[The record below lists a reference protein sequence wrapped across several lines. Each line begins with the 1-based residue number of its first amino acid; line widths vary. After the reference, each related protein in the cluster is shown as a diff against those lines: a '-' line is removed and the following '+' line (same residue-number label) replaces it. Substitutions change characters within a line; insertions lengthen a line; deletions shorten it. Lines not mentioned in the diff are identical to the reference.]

1 MKTLG
6 MIVEYNPLHNGHV
19 HHWEESLRIT
29 GAQRTVAVMSGPFL
43 QRGEPA
49 ITDKWS
55 RTEMALAMGVDLV
68 LELPVAYAVQPAEWF
83 ARGAVA
89 LLHAMGIV
97 DALCFGSE
105 SGDIAPLRALARV
118 LAAESAELKAGIA
131 QRLSSGASYPA
142 AYAGAAAALAAEG
155 EDGAALAALMQQPNN
170 TLGLHYLIALE
181 RLGSTIKPFTV
192 ARTGSGYHEAA
203 APTDGVIASATAIR
217 RLLLNGGPEAASPYI
232 PAATLEILRR
242 EWQAERAPLHWEA
255 FSQPLLNALITRSP
269 QQLAE
274 LHEVTEG
281 LEHRLR
287 QSLYTLPQPSVE
299 ALLAAIKTR
308 RYTRTKLQRMFT
320 HILLNHAKTDMTP
333 AELAKGPGYI
343 RVLGFNRAGRELLA
357 RMKQTATL
365 PVWVKLSAGSHP
377 QLDWDTAA
385 ATIHAAGMPRPAIRD
400 MYADYLRPP
409 IMV

>member
-1 MKTLG
+1 
-6 MIVEYNPLHNGHV
+6 MIVEYNPLHNGHI

-89 LLHAMGIV
+89 LLHATGIV

-105 SGDIAPLRALARV
+105 SGDIARCALARV
-118 LAAESAELKAGIA
+118 LAAEPAELKAGIA
-131 QRLSSGASYPA
+131 QRLSSGTSYPA

-155 EDGAALAALMQQPNN
+155 ADGAALAALMQQPNN

-192 ARTGSGYHEAA
+192 TRTGSGYHEAV
-203 APTDGVIASATAIR
+203 APADGIIASATAIR
-217 RLLLNGGPEAASPYI
+217 RLLLDGGPEAASPYI

-242 EWQAERAPLHWEA
+242 EWQAERAPLHWET

-299 ALLAAIKTR
+299 ALLTAIKTR
-308 RYTRTKLQRMFT
+308 RYTRTKLQRMCA
-320 HILLNHAKTDMTP
+320 HILLNHAKADMTP

-377 QLDWDTAA
+377 HLDWDTAA
-385 ATIHAAGMPRPAIRD
+385 AAIHAAGMPRPAIRG

>member
-83 ARGAVA
+83 ARGAIA
-89 LLHAMGIV
+89 LLHATGIV

-118 LAAESAELKAGIA
+118 LAAEPAELKAGIA

-155 EDGAALAALMQQPNN
+155 ADGAALMQQPNN

-192 ARTGSGYHEAA
+192 ARTGSGYHEAV
-203 APTDGVIASATAIR
+203 APADGVIASATAIR
-217 RLLLNGGPEAASPYI
+217 RLLLDGGPEAASPYI
-232 PAATLEILRR
+232 PAATLGILRR
-242 EWQAERAPLHWEA
+242 EWQAGRAPLHWEA
-255 FSQPLLNALITRSP
+255 FSQPLLNALITRSS

-308 RYTRTKLQRMFT
+308 RYTRTKLQRMCA
-320 HILLNHAKTDMTP
+320 HILLNHAKADMTP

-365 PVWVKLSAGSHP
+365 PVWVKLSTGSHP
-377 QLDWDTAA
+377 HLDWDTAA
-385 ATIHAAGMPRPAIRD
+385 AAIHAAGMPRPAIRD

>member
-6 MIVEYNPLHNGHV
+6 IIVEYNPLHNGHV
-19 HHWEESLRIT
+19 HHWKESLRIT
-29 GAQRTVAVMSGPFL
+29 GAQHTVAVMSGPFL

-83 ARGAVA
+83 ARGAVT
-89 LLHAMGIV
+89 LLCATGIV

-105 SGDIAPLRALARV
+105 SGDIAPLHALARV
-118 LAAESAELKAGIA
+118 LAAEPAELKAGIA
-131 QRLSSGASYPA
+131 QRLSKGASYPA
-142 AYAGAAAALAAEG
+142 AYAGAAAELAAEG
-155 EDGAALAALMQQPNN
+155 ADGAALAALMQQPNN

-192 ARTGSGYHEAA
+192 ARTGSGYHETV
-203 APTDGVIASATAIR
+203 APADGVIASATAIR
-217 RLLLNGGPEAASPYI
+217 RLLLDGGPEAASPYV
-232 PAATLEILRR
+232 PATTLEILQR
-242 EWQAERAPLHWEA
+242 EWQAGRAPLHWEA
-255 FSQPLLNALITRSP
+255 FCQPLLNALITRSP

-281 LEHRLR
+281 LEHRLQ

-299 ALLAAIKTR
+299 ALFAAIKTK
-308 RYTRTKLQRMFT
+308 RYTRTKLQRMCT
-320 HILLNHAKTDMTP
+320 QILLNHAKVDMTP

-343 RVLGFNRAGRELLA
+343 RVLGFNRTGRELLA
-357 RMKQTATL
+357 RMKNTAVL
-365 PVWVKLSAGSHP
+365 PVWVKSSAGSHSH
-377 QLDWDTAA
+377 LDWDTAA
-385 ATIHAAGMPRPAIRD
+385 AAIHAAGMPRPAIRA

-409 IMV
+409 LMV